1 MEEAIRYTALAL
13 TALICVLVLKKAEP
27 NVATVVSLAV
37 ATAIGTA
44 ALTAF
49 SVAADFIRERTAA
62 EDAVGV
68 MPILL
73 KVIGTVW
80 ITGFGAQTCR
90 DCGEGTLAM
99 QLELLGGALAFVQVL
114 PLLSAV
120 LTMLGSLSG
129 LG

>member
-1 MEEAIRYTALAL
+1 MEEAIRYTALAI

-27 NVATVVSLAV
+27 NVAIAISLAAAAMV
-37 ATAIGTA
+37 GTA

-49 SVAADFIRERTAA
+49 SVVADFVRERAAVEDTAGI
-62 EDAVGV
+62 V
-68 MPILL
+68 PILM

-80 ITGFGAQTCR
+80 ITGFGVQTCR

-99 QLELLGGALAFVQVL
+99 QLELLGGVLAFVQVL

-120 LTMLGSLSG
+120 FTMLESLCA